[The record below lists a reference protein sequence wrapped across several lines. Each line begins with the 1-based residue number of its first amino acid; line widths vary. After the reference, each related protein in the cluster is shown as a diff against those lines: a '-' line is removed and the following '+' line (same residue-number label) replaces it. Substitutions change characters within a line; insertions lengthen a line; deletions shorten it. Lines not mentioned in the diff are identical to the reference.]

1 MKPLPFSVSFK
12 SGLAAFGLAATLLV
26 PSLAEAMPL
35 PSVTPPA
42 GAVTSNIVQVR
53 DSWAGGGGR
62 DNQQW
67 RWRNNG
73 QWQGNGHWR
82 GDSGWRGNRHWR
94 RDDWRGRRHYRGGYD
109 ALGGFGLGL
118 GLGLVTPHY
127 YDDYYYAPPRRVYR
141 GGLSAAH
148 IRWCSA
154 RYRTYR
160 AWDNTYVPRRGVR
173 AICRSPFG

>member
-1 MKPLPFSVSFK
+1 MKPLFSRSLGY
-12 SGLAAFGLAATLLV
+12 GLIALGLLAGATA
-26 PSLAEAMPL
+26 STQAGPL
-35 PSVTPPA
+35 PQPTPATPALADTAVTP
-42 GAVTSNIVQVR
+42 VR

-73 QWQGNGHWR
+73 HWQGNGHWR
-82 GDSGWRGNRHWR
+82 GDGGWRGNRHWR

-118 GLGLVTPHY
+118 GLGLVAPRY